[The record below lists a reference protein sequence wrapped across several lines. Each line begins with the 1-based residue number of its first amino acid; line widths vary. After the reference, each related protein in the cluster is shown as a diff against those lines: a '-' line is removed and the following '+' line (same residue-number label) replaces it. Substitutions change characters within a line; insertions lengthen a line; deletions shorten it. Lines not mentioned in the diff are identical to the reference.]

1 MFTISGVHV
10 EAEALEVPRAGEL
23 RLTGVVMKLAAAT
36 VTVVP
41 GEVVMLASGWLDLQ
55 QMGDDV
61 VFLCPMKYEKLGLAQ
76 HALTPIGDAIGPT
89 GIAVKLIVI
98 KGK

>member
-1 MFTISGVHV
+1 MFTISDVHV

-23 RLTGVVMKLAAAT
+23 RVKGARMTLPAVS

-41 GEVVMLASGWLDLQ
+41 GEAIMLASGWPDLQ

-61 VFLCPMKYEKLGLAQ
+61 VYLVPMRYEKLGLAQ
-76 HALTPIGDAIGPT
+76 HALTPVGDSIGPT
-89 GIAVKLIVI
+89 GITVKLIVI
-98 KGK
+98 KAK